1 MAKKI
6 QLYIEQK
13 ARVDI
18 LHAEGLWQQAIAK
31 ELGISEFGVHYVS
44 IERQK
49 HE

>member
-6 QLYIEQK
+6 QLSIEQK

-18 LHAEGLWQQAIAK
+18 LHEEGLRQQAIAK
-31 ELGISEFGVHYVS
+31 ELGISEFGVQYVS
-44 IERQK
+44 NEMQK